1 MLTRAPGRS
10 MVPPLTGTPGSA
22 VGTGGLGVPWTPG
35 EPGTGVSMTT
45 TWLRAQP
52 ASRTAIRIKA
62 MAANN
67 VLVMGPPEFVRLLR
81 NVGRLE
87 SSNESVQDIM
97 DSQLK
102 GSKGLEDLFL
112 NQNVGPGGLFFADL

>member
-1 MLTRAPGRS
+1 
-10 MVPPLTGTPGSA
+10 
-22 VGTGGLGVPWTPG
+22 
-35 EPGTGVSMTT
+35 
-45 TWLRAQP
+45 
-52 ASRTAIRIKA
+52 
-62 MAANN
+62 
-67 VLVMGPPEFVRLLR
+67 MGPPEFVRLLR

-112 NQNVGPGGLFFADL
+112 SQNVGPEGLFFAHLPAGIATCVDSHEGLI